1 MLPNVRNRW
10 ARWVRGPLPT
20 WHHPDYRM
28 PLASIEART
37 GAEPRRADYV
47 AWHLVATGALKP
59 RDLKSPPLVSWHDLS
74 RAHEDSL
81 LRSLDDC
88 EVLARIYGT
97 DPAEIMVD
105 EIMRTVRLACGG
117 TLEAA
122 RAALAEG
129 RPTVNLLGGF
139 HHAHP
144 DRAGGSCAVNDIA
157 VAVAALRD
165 AGFDERVS
173 VIDLDAHPPDG
184 TAACL
189 ARDEAAWIGSISGSD
204 WIALPGVDETVL
216 PPGCG
221 DGVYLETLDG
231 LLARRPESGLVF
243 VLAGGDVLRGDR
255 LGRLGLT
262 LEGAL
267 ERDARVLASLGR
279 TPSVWLP
286 AGGYHPDAWRLFAGT
301 ANLLA
306 TGRKEPV
313 AKGPDPMRGQ
323 FAGIAAGLDTRKLG
337 NDEWITAADL
347 EGALGGRET
356 EPRLLGNYTAS
367 GIEYA
372 MYRYGVLTQLQ
383 RLGYQ
388 NVRVRLD
395 SGEIGDRMRMYGTA
409 GGLEHLL
416 GETVLSRDR
425 VEGKPVLFIHW
436 MTLRNPRALFSA
448 NRPRLRG
455 QEVPGLG
462 MAREAGEMLG
472 RIALRLGL
480 TGVAFRPMHLHSA
493 WTARHEFHF
502 VDAPRQARFEAL
514 MRDAKGRSLPIIDAA
529 LEEGRVLLDGAPYH
543 WEPDVMVS
551 WLESAGLDEASVI
564 RRKDALK
571 FRFLEVGAAPV
582 EDRAAPTR

>member
-1 MLPNVRNRW
+1 MLPNVRNLLV
-10 ARWVRGPLPT
+10 RWVRGPLPT

-28 PLASIEART
+28 PLPSIEARS

-59 RDLKSPPLVSWHDLS
+59 RDLLSPPLATWHELS

-81 LRSLDDC
+81 LRTLDDP

-105 EIMRTVRLACGG
+105 EVLRTVRLACGG
-117 TLEAA
+117 TIAAA

-129 RPTVNLLGGF
+129 RATVNLLGGF
-139 HHAHP
+139 HHAGP

-165 AGFDERVS
+165 AGFDHRVS

-189 ARDEAAWIGSISGSD
+189 ARDHSSWIGSISGSN
-204 WIALPGVDETVL
+204 WVALPDVDETVL
-216 PPGCG
+216 PPGSG
-221 DGVYLETLDG
+221 DELYLETLDA

-255 LGRLGLT
+255 LGQLGLS

-306 TGRKEPV
+306 TGRKEFVP
-313 AKGPDPMRGQ
+313 KGPDPLRGQ
-323 FAGIAAGLDTRKLG
+323 FAGIAAGLDAQKLG
-337 NDEWITAADL
+337 DDEWITTADL
-347 EGALGGRET
+347 EGTLSHRET
-356 EPRLLGNYTAS
+356 EPRLLGHYTAS
-367 GIEYA
+367 GVEYA

-383 RLGYQ
+383 RLGYR

-395 SGEIGDRMRMYGTA
+395 RGEIGDRMRIYGTA

-416 GETVLSRDR
+416 TETVLARDR
-425 VEGKPVLFIHW
+425 VDGKPVLLIHW
-436 MTLRNPRALFSA
+436 MTLRNPRALFSTD
-448 NRPRLRG
+448 RPRLRG

-462 MAREAGEMLG
+462 MAREAGELLS
-472 RIALRLGL
+472 RVALRLGL
-480 TGVAFRPMHLHSA
+480 AGVAFRPMHLHSA
-493 WTARHEFHF
+493 WTGRHEFHF
-502 VDAPRQARFEAL
+502 VEAPRQARFEAL
-514 MRDAKGRSLPIIDAA
+514 MRDARGRPLPVIDAA
-529 LEEGRVLLDGAPYH
+529 LDEGRVLLDGAPYR
-543 WEPDVMVS
+543 WEPDMMVS
-551 WLESAGLDEASVI
+551 WLASEGPDQATVEKNKEGMRFHFVEAAASAAVHEA
-564 RRKDALK
+564 RP
-571 FRFLEVGAAPV
+571 G
-582 EDRAAPTR
+582 